1 MDREYIRWA
10 WSQLD
15 GMGKFRLIRY
25 TLASGALAV
34 TALVAAVWA
43 LSWALSAL
51 ASAAYHVIW
60 RLREWR

>member
-43 LSWALSAL
+43 LSWA
-51 ASAAYHVIW
+51 ASSTA
-60 RLREWR
+60 